1 MSRHGLAVVSGV
13 LTATCVVPYLS
24 DIARG
29 TTRPQRVSWF
39 VFAALSTV
47 AAVVQFV
54 DGDLAGAWL
63 ATGSALGFVTVF
75 VVSIRHGVG
84 GTSAADRIAIVVGV
98 VGVAASIIV
107 EHAMVALLA
116 VIVAE
121 VLAIAITVRKA
132 RVVPWSE
139 TMSTWCVDGLA
150 GVVAIAAVSTVS
162 IGELLYPVHH
172 ALVNGWVVLTI
183 VRGRRA
189 GRSAQADAVGSPER
203 LGVHERAGDRRVVV
217 R

>member
-1 MSRHGLAVVSGV
+1 MLSGM
-13 LTATCVVPYLS
+13 LTATCVVPYVR

-47 AAVVQFV
+47 AAVAQFV
-54 DGDLAGAWL
+54 DGDVAGAWL

-75 VVSIRHGVG
+75 VASIRRGVG
-84 GTSAADRIAIVVGV
+84 GSTVADRVALTVGV
-98 VGVAASIIV
+98 IGVAVSIAV
-107 EHAMVALLA
+107 EHAMVALGA

-121 VLAIAITVRKA
+121 VLAIAITARKA
-132 RVVPWSE
+132 RAEPWSE
-139 TMSTWCVDGLA
+139 TLSTWCIDGFA
-150 GVVAIAAVSTVS
+150 GVVAIVAVSTVS
-162 IGELLYPVHH
+162 VGELLYPVHH
-172 ALVNGWVVLTI
+172 ALVNGWVVVTI

-189 GRSAQADAVGSPER
+189 VRSAQADAVGAPER
-203 LGVHERAGDRRVVV
+203 VRVHQRAGDRRVVV